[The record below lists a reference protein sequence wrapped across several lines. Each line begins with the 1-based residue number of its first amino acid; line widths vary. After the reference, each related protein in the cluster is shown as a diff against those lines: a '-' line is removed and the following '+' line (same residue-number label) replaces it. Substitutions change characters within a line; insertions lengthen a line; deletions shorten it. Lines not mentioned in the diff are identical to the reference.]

1 MMARRLYFFWMMVA
15 YVCVAYAS
23 PSFYSQRLKCIAQAV
38 GVQLPD
44 TLQPEKEYA
53 GIWTFK
59 QRPLRVRTNAFGDVS
74 HIGYCLFDECMYTH
88 YECKTVLDFAERYA
102 LELTLGKDEELRQR
116 LRITDKVT
124 CVEGSLSMLAD
135 ISPRTPVTIDQRQ
148 LRMFRIQW
156 TLDAKTILTLS
167 FPADYQLI
175 SGVNAIELEKIF
187 ERDVQRIVSMAQD
200 DMLINWKNVPVVLL
214 GDVVAQDVLD
224 EKQNMFAG
232 SKDPITYVADA
243 PDGLLL
249 ANRGSYLN
257 SQIRSDVTLVQKKG
271 ERMLHFSAE
280 SPISSVRNLLLT
292 GQFPTIVPLKLTID
306 CYGNKKQNLEKV
318 SLQQFVGLCR
328 MEGCELYVG
337 IKKRTDTEVSAT
349 VFAVNR
355 SMAYNH
361 VLSVDVPLRVFQ
373 DEKVAIS
380 GTLYTYIP
388 LQNVDEKFFTQ
399 DLNN

>member
-15 YVCVAYAS
+15 YVCAAYAS
-23 PSFYSQRLKCIAQAV
+23 PSFYTQRLKCIAQAV

-88 YECKTVLDFAERYA
+88 YECQTVLDFAERYA

-124 CVEGSLSMLAD
+124 CVEGSLSMLDD

-148 LRMFRIQW
+148 LRMFRIKW

-175 SGVNAIELEKIF
+175 SGANAIELEKMF
-187 ERDVQRIVSMAQD
+187 ERDVQRIVPLTQE

-224 EKQNMFAG
+224 EKQKMFAG

-257 SQIRSDVTLVQKKG
+257 SQIRSDVILVQKKG
-271 ERMLHFSAE
+271 ERMLHFSPD

-306 CYGNKKQNLEKV
+306 CYGNKKQNLEQV

-361 VLSVDVPLRVFQ
+361 VLSVDVPLRMFREENVP
-373 DEKVAIS
+373 IS

>member
-1 MMARRLYFFWMMVA
+1 MARRLYFFWMMVA
-15 YVCVAYAS
+15 YVCIAYAS
-23 PSFYSQRLKCIAQAV
+23 PSFYTQRLKCIAQAV

-59 QRPLRVRTNAFGDVS
+59 QRSLRVRTNAFGDVT
-74 HIGYCLFDECMYTH
+74 HIGYCLFDERMYTH
-88 YECKTVLDFAERYA
+88 YEYQTVLDFAERYA

-124 CVEGSLSMLAD
+124 CVEGSLSMLDD

-148 LRMFRIQW
+148 LRMFRIKW
-156 TLDAKTILTLS
+156 TLDEKTILTLS

-175 SGVNAIELEKIF
+175 SGANAIELEKMF
-187 ERDVQRIVSMAQD
+187 ERDVQRIVPLTQE
-200 DMLINWKNVPVVLL
+200 DMLINWNDVPVVSLSAMVL
-214 GDVVAQDVLD
+214 HDALD
-224 EKQNMFAG
+224 EKQKQFTG
-232 SKDPITYVADA
+232 SKDPIVYVANA
-243 PDGLLL
+243 PDGLLI

-257 SQIRSDVTLVQKKG
+257 SQIRSDVILVQKKG
-271 ERMLHFSAE
+271 DRMLHLSAE

-306 CYGNKKQNLEKV
+306 CYGNKKQNLEQV

-337 IKKRTDTEVSAT
+337 IKQKTDTAISAT

-355 SMAYNH
+355 AMAYNH

-373 DEKVAIS
+373 DEKIAIS

>member
-15 YVCVAYAS
+15 YVCIAYAS
-23 PSFYSQRLKCIAQAV
+23 PSFYTQRLKCIAQAV

-59 QRPLRVRTNAFGDVS
+59 QRSLRVRTNAFGDVT
-74 HIGYCLFDECMYTH
+74 HIGYCLFDERMYTH
-88 YECKTVLDFAERYA
+88 YEYQTVLDFAERYA

-124 CVEGSLSMLAD
+124 CVEGSLSMLDD

-148 LRMFRIQW
+148 LRMFRIKW
-156 TLDAKTILTLS
+156 TLDEKTILTLS

-175 SGVNAIELEKIF
+175 SGANAIELEKMF
-187 ERDVQRIVSMAQD
+187 ERDVQRIVPLTQE
-200 DMLINWKNVPVVLL
+200 DMLINWNDVPVVSLSAMVL
-214 GDVVAQDVLD
+214 HDALD
-224 EKQNMFAG
+224 EKQKQFTG
-232 SKDPITYVADA
+232 SKDPIVYVANA
-243 PDGLLL
+243 PDGLLI

-257 SQIRSDVTLVQKKG
+257 SQIRSDVILVQKKG
-271 ERMLHFSAE
+271 DRMLHLSAE

-306 CYGNKKQNLEKV
+306 CYGNKKQNLEQV

-337 IKKRTDTEVSAT
+337 IKQKTDTAISAT

-355 SMAYNH
+355 AMAYNH

>member
-1 MMARRLYFFWMMVA
+1 MKGWETSV
-15 YVCVAYAS
+15 
-23 PSFYSQRLKCIAQAV
+23 
-38 GVQLPD
+38 
-44 TLQPEKEYA
+44 
-53 GIWTFK
+53 
-59 QRPLRVRTNAFGDVS
+59 
-74 HIGYCLFDECMYTH
+74 
-88 YECKTVLDFAERYA
+88 
-102 LELTLGKDEELRQR
+102 
-116 LRITDKVT
+116 
-124 CVEGSLSMLAD
+124 
-135 ISPRTPVTIDQRQ
+135 
-148 LRMFRIQW
+148 
-156 TLDAKTILTLS
+156 
-167 FPADYQLI
+167 
-175 SGVNAIELEKIF
+175 
-187 ERDVQRIVSMAQD
+187 
-200 DMLINWKNVPVVLL
+200 INWKNVPVVLL

-224 EKQNMFAG
+224 EKQKMFAG

-257 SQIRSDVTLVQKKG
+257 SQIRSDVILVQKKG
-271 ERMLHFSAE
+271 ERMLHFSPD

-306 CYGNKKQNLEKV
+306 CYGNKKQNLEQV

-361 VLSVDVPLRVFQ
+361 VLSVDVPLRMFREENVP
-373 DEKVAIS
+373 IS